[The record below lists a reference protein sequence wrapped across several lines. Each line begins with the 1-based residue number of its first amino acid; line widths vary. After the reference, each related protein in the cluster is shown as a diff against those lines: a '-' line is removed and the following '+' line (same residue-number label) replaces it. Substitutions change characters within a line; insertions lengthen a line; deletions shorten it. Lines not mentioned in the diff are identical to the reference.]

1 MHKVAGMN
9 SGGKKR
15 VVVIGMGFGGV
26 RVAED
31 LAGNGLEVL
40 CLDRRNYHLF
50 QPLLYQVATA
60 TLNHE
65 AIAHPIR
72 AIFRGKKDVRFQMAE
87 VQKIDLDNKKVITN
101 DGEVAYDYVVVAAG
115 SVTNHFG
122 MKDVQEY
129 AYDLKQLN
137 DAVALRNHVL
147 AIFERA
153 SQEKDPEVREALL
166 TFAVVGAGPTGVEY
180 SGSLIEL
187 IQVMSKD
194 FPTIK
199 PSDCKVIMI
208 EAMGAV
214 LPPFPKPLQEYA
226 EKKLRELGV
235 DVRLNTAVKGVIKAD
250 AENGRKTDAVK
261 LGDGSELPMFTL
273 FWAAGVKAAPI
284 ADALDV
290 PKQRGGRI
298 PVDEHWA
305 IPGHPDAFVIGD
317 MAWYEENGKP
327 LPGVAPVA
335 VQSGQHVAKYIVAK
349 EKKQALPKFKYF
361 DKGSMA
367 IIARRVAVARTGNI
381 KMTGVMAWFAWL
393 AVHVALL
400 EGFRN
405 RVVTIINWVWD
416 YMLMDR
422 QLRLITKEA
431 TAAKKETYAIAENGA
446 PAQQNVTTQAPVQ
459 TSINSI
465 AS

>member
-1 MHKVAGMN
+1 MAATKA
-9 SGGKKR
+9 GKKR
-15 VVVIGMGFGGV
+15 VIIIGMGFGGV
-26 RVAED
+26 RAAHD
-31 LAGNGLEVL
+31 LAGQGLEVL

-60 TLNHE
+60 TLNQE
-65 AIAHPIR
+65 IIAHPIR

-87 VQKIDLDNKKVITN
+87 VQKIDLENKQVLTN
-101 DGEVAYDYVVVAAG
+101 DGAIDYDYVVVAAG

-122 MKDVQEY
+122 MTDVQEY

-153 SQEKDPEVREALL
+153 AQETDPEIRSALL

-187 IQVMSKD
+187 IQVMSND

-208 EAMGAV
+208 EALGAV

-226 EKKLRELGV
+226 EKQLRELGV

-250 AENGRKTDAVK
+250 AENGRRTDAVK

-273 FWAAGVKAAPI
+273 FWAAGVKAAPL
-284 ADALDV
+284 AEALDV

-298 PVDEHWA
+298 PVDQHWA
-305 IPGHPDAFVIGD
+305 IPGHPEAFVIGD
-317 MAWYEENGKP
+317 MAWYEVEGKP

-335 VQSGQHVAKYIVAK
+335 VQGGQHVAKYIGAK
-349 EKKQALPKFKYF
+349 EKGQPAPAFKYF
-361 DKGSMA
+361 DKGAMA
-367 IIARRVAVARTGNI
+367 IIARRRAVARTGSV
-381 KMTGVMAWFAWL
+381 KMTGALAWVAWL
-393 AVHVALL
+393 AVHVALM

-405 RVVTIINWVWD
+405 RVVTIVSWVWD

-431 TAAKKETYAIAENGA
+431 NAGKDETYAIAEHGA
-446 PAQQNVTTQAPVQ
+446 PAQQNVSTTNPVQ
-459 TSINSI
+459 TPIGSI
-465 AS
+465 AQ